1 MTSISDRSR
10 RGILA
15 LLFVGVLMGA
25 LDIAVV
31 GPALPAIRTSFGV
44 DERAA
49 AWIFTIYVLA
59 NLVGTPLMAKL
70 SDRFGRRMLYVTDT
84 VLFAAGSLM
93 VALAPSF
100 GVLLLGRAIQGLG
113 AGGIFPV
120 AAAVIGDTFPPE
132 RRGGALG
139 LIGAVFGLAFLI
151 GPVLGGVLLRFGWQ
165 WLFVVNLPIAAA
177 VVAGSMR
184 LLPGGRPAVE
194 ALFDWA
200 GMAALGA
207 ALTALAYGVSQID
220 AAHFAASVASPSVW
234 PFLTLA
240 VGLVPVFVLAER
252 RAADPVLRLTL
263 FRSSQVGITA
273 GLAVGAGLGEAAS
286 VFVPAFLVAAFGVS
300 AATASFMLLPVVVA
314 LAIGA
319 PLWGRLLDRVG
330 SRLVVV
336 TSTALIALGMA
347 MFATVATRLTGYYIG
362 AVIGGL
368 GLAGLLGSS
377 LRYLMLNE
385 APASDRASAQAALTI
400 FMSVGQLL
408 GGAAVGAIAASAGGG
423 VRGFD
428 RAFAVIGIV
437 ALCLTLLAFGLKGR
451 REELA
456 GARATAG

>member
-1 MTSISDRSR
+1 MTSISERSR

-31 GPALPAIRTSFGV
+31 GPALPALRASFGV

-49 AWIFTIYVLA
+49 AWVFTIYVLA

-84 VLFAAGSLM
+84 VLFAAGSLI
-93 VALAPSF
+93 VALAPGF
-100 GVLLLGRAIQGLG
+100 GVLLAGRAIQGLG

-165 WLFVVNLPIAAA
+165 WLFVVNLPIAAL

-207 ALTALAYGVSQID
+207 ALTALAYGVSRID
-220 AAHFAASVASPSVW
+220 SRHFVASVLSPVVW
-234 PFLTLA
+234 PFLALA
-240 VGLVPVFVLAER
+240 VVLVPVFVLAER

-300 AATASFMLLPVVVA
+300 ASTASFMLLPVVLA
-314 LAIGA
+314 LAVGA
-319 PLWGRLLDRVG
+319 PLWGRLLDRLG
-330 SRLVVV
+330 SRIVVV
-336 TSTALIALGMA
+336 ASTALIALGMA
-347 MFATVATRLTGYYIG
+347 LFATVATRLAGYYIG
-362 AVIGGL
+362 AVLGGL

-428 RAFAVIGIV
+428 RAFAAIGIV
-437 ALCLTLLAFGLKGR
+437 ALALTFLAFGLKGR
-451 REELA
+451 QAELA
-456 GARATAG
+456 GARAGTR

>member
-1 MTSISDRSR
+1 
-10 RGILA
+10 
-15 LLFVGVLMGA
+15 
-25 LDIAVV
+25 
-31 GPALPAIRTSFGV
+31 
-44 DERAA
+44 
-49 AWIFTIYVLA
+49 
-59 NLVGTPLMAKL
+59 
-70 SDRFGRRMLYVTDT
+70 
-84 VLFAAGSLM
+84 
-93 VALAPSF
+93 
-100 GVLLLGRAIQGLG
+100 
-113 AGGIFPV
+113 
-120 AAAVIGDTFPPE
+120 
-132 RRGGALG
+132 
-139 LIGAVFGLAFLI
+139 LAFLI
-151 GPVLGGVLLRFGWQ
+151 GPVLGGLLLPLGWQ
-165 WLFVVNLPIAAA
+165 WLFVVNLPIAAG
-177 VVAGSMR
+177 VVIWSMA
-184 LLPGGRPAVE
+184 LLPAGRPPVQ
-194 ALFDWA
+194 ALFDWG

-220 AAHFAASVASPSVW
+220 AQHFVASVTSAGVW
-234 PFLTLA
+234 PFLVLA
-240 VGLVPVFVLAER
+240 ALLVPVFVMAER

-300 AATASFMLLPVVVA
+300 TSTASFMLLPVVLA

-319 PLWGRLLDRVG
+319 PVWGRLLDQLG
-330 SRLVVV
+330 SRIVVV

-347 MFATVATRLTGYYIG
+347 LFATVATRLTGYYIG

-428 RAFAVIGIV
+428 RAFAVIGVV
-437 ALCLTLLAFGLKGR
+437 ALALTLVAFGLKGR
-451 REELA
+451 EAELA
-456 GARATAG
+456 GARASAR